1 MQSLGAFPFLAST
14 CFKYTYHRRL
24 KEIEGDE
31 DAMKKLR
38 DEQRKAFNARLAA
51 ALFGAKKRPESPE
64 KEPDSILEIE
74 NKTIND
80 EKLDQFSADWV
91 QKQMSE
97 AEWQKLSEQ
106 ERQRLIAVAKL
117 EQKKLQKEMYGDDYL
132 KAM

>member
-1 MQSLGAFPFLAST
+1 
-14 CFKYTYHRRL
+14 
-24 KEIEGDE
+24 
-31 DAMKKLR
+31 MKKLR

-51 ALFGAKKRPESPE
+51 ALLAAKKRPESPE

-74 NKTIND
+74 NKTIDD

-132 KAM
+132 RVMNHWKAMKKH